1 MSFVKQQRNEVV
13 QTHTIQY
20 ISAALRDV
28 SAVELKNLLTR
39 YSQNT
44 EYYADLQRLCQLVW
58 RIADEAGETEKHAS
72 RGSLYVAYT
81 TNRHFYGA
89 LNRDVMQTF
98 MAQVGSED
106 EVLIVGA
113 TGKVLWQEAGRPTK
127 RVTFWSFKKDIPNA
141 EEVAKFLQAANA
153 YAHVHV
159 VYPRFVSVYEQ
170 QVTMSD
176 ITYRPEEGGEA
187 AEPTLSVPEYVLE
200 PDLGRVLAFFQTQVR
215 HLLFERLMLET
226 QLAQVSARLV
236 RMDMADHNAQDMLRE
251 AERSLRRAQAL
262 FMNTRL
268 LETTSGFIQWK
279 RTNT

>member
-13 QTHTIQY
+13 QTRTIQY

-28 SAVELKNLLTR
+28 SAVALKNLLTR
-39 YSQNT
+39 YSQNS
-44 EYYADLQRLCQLVW
+44 EYYDDLRRLCQLVW
-58 RIADEAGETEKHAS
+58 RIADEAGEAEVRAS
-72 RGSLYVAYT
+72 RGALYVAYT

-89 LNRDVMQTF
+89 LNHDVMRTF
-98 MAQVGSED
+98 MARVGSED

-113 TGKVLWQEAGRPTK
+113 TGKALWQEAGRPTK
-127 RVTFWSFKKDIPNA
+127 RVTFRSFKKDIPDREEAA
-141 EEVAKFLQAANA
+141 EFLQVADA

-170 QVTMSD
+170 QVTISD
-176 ITYRPEEGGEA
+176 ITYRPEAHAE
-187 AEPTLSVPEYVLE
+187 AEPVLSVPEYVLE

-215 HLLFERLMLET
+215 HVLFERLMLET

-236 RMDMADHNAQDMLRE
+236 RMDMADHNAQDMLRD

-279 RTNT
+279 RANT